1 MNTQT
6 GGHIHPGRENLYMNH
21 LWKGN
26 FSLMQDARRD
36 ASKRLTFREGRVLF
50 SIGTPFHY
58 LGHEVDLW

>member
-1 MNTQT
+1 
-6 GGHIHPGRENLYMNH
+6 MNH